1 MLQKEKSSIICS
13 KRQFG
18 EYTYSVL
25 QNERRSFMNTEEKY
39 ELIETEEEEASVL
52 DRVKEFFAKLGRR
65 NLIIIGAV
73 LLVGVAICLNWVLF
87 ADNADGGYD
96 YGDGSSGAAGNEV
109 ENNEAGEVLAYFAST
124 QVSRDRAR
132 EEALAV
138 LQNVV
143 DSAEADSTEKAQ
155 ALEDIASIANNIEAE
170 ANIEAMVMAK
180 GFEQCVAIVNDG
192 MCTVVVMTEELLA
205 SHMSQ
210 INEIVY
216 EQTGIKPV
224 NVKYIQKS

>member
-1 MLQKEKSSIICS
+1 
-13 KRQFG
+13 
-18 EYTYSVL
+18 
-25 QNERRSFMNTEEKY
+25 MNTEEKY
-39 ELIETEEEEASVL
+39 ELIETEEEEVSVI
-52 DRVKEFFAKLGRR
+52 DKVKDFFARMGRR

-87 ADNADGGYD
+87 ADTTDDGYD
-96 YGDGSSGAAGNEV
+96 YGDGSGAAGNDV
-109 ENNEAGEVLAYFAST
+109 ENTETSEVLAYFAST

-143 DSAEADSTEKAQ
+143 DSADADSAEKAQ
-155 ALEDIASIANNIEAE
+155 ALEDIATIANNIEAE

-180 GFEQCVAIVNDG
+180 GFEQCIAIINDG
-192 MCTVVVMTEELLA
+192 VCTVVIMTDELLA

-216 EQTGIKPV
+216 EQAGIKPV
-224 NVKYIQKS
+224 NVKYIQKN

>member
-1 MLQKEKSSIICS
+1 
-13 KRQFG
+13 
-18 EYTYSVL
+18 
-25 QNERRSFMNTEEKY
+25 MNTEEKY
-39 ELIETEEEEASVL
+39 ELIEVEEENFF
-52 DRVKEFFAKLGRR
+52 DKVKEFFAKIGRR

-87 ADNADGGYD
+87 ANNDDGFD
-96 YGDGSSGAAGNEV
+96 YNEGAGAEV
-109 ENNEAGEVLAYFAST
+109 EENETSEVLAYFAST

-132 EEALAV
+132 DEALAV

-143 DSAEADSTEKAQ
+143 DSATSDSAERNQ
-155 ALEDIASIANNIEAE
+155 ALEDIATIANNIEAE

-180 GFEQCVAIVNDG
+180 GFEQCVAIINDG
-192 MCTVVVMTEELLA
+192 LCTVVVMTEGLLPNQMA
-205 SHMSQ
+205 Q

-224 NVKYIQKS
+224 NIKYIEKN

>member
-1 MLQKEKSSIICS
+1 
-13 KRQFG
+13 
-18 EYTYSVL
+18 
-25 QNERRSFMNTEEKY
+25 MNTEEKY
-39 ELIETEEEEASVL
+39 ELIETEVEAEVSVL
-52 DRVKEFFAKLGRR
+52 DRVKDFLAKIGRR

-87 ADNADGGYD
+87 ADNNDEGYD
-96 YGDGSSGAAGNEV
+96 YGDGSGTAGNVV
-109 ENNEAGEVLAYFAST
+109 EEETDEVLAYFAST

-138 LQNVV
+138 LQSVV
-143 DSAEADSTEKAQ
+143 DSADTDSAEKAQ
-155 ALEDIASIANNIEAE
+155 ALEDIATIANNIEAE

-180 GFEQCVAIVNDG
+180 GFEQCIAIINDG
-192 MCTVVVMTEELLA
+192 MCTVVVMTDGLLA

-216 EQTGIKPV
+216 EQAGIKPV
-224 NVKYIQKS
+224 NVKYIQKN

>member
-1 MLQKEKSSIICS
+1 
-13 KRQFG
+13 
-18 EYTYSVL
+18 
-25 QNERRSFMNTEEKY
+25 MNTEEKY
-39 ELIETEEEEASVL
+39 ELIEAEEVNVF
-52 DRVKEFFAKLGRR
+52 DKVKEFFAKIGRR

-87 ADNADGGYD
+87 ADTSDGGYD
-96 YGDGSSGAAGNEV
+96 YNQDAGQAGNDV
-109 ENNEAGEVLAYFAST
+109 EDNATSEVLAYFAST

-132 EEALAV
+132 DEALAV

-143 DSAEADSTEKAQ
+143 DSADAESAEKAQ
-155 ALEDIASIANNIEAE
+155 ALEDIATIAANIEAE

-192 MCTVVVMTEELLA
+192 MCTVVVMTEGLLA
-205 SHMSQ
+205 NQISQ

-224 NVKYIQKS
+224 NVKYIEKN

>member
-1 MLQKEKSSIICS
+1 
-13 KRQFG
+13 
-18 EYTYSVL
+18 
-25 QNERRSFMNTEEKY
+25 MNTEEKY
-39 ELIETEEEEASVL
+39 ELIETEEEEVSVI
-52 DRVKEFFAKLGRR
+52 DKVKDFFARLGRR

-87 ADNADGGYD
+87 ADTKDGGYD
-96 YGDGSSGAAGNEV
+96 YGNSSGAAGNEV
-109 ENNEAGEVLAYFAST
+109 ENTETSEVLAYFAST

-143 DSAEADSTEKAQ
+143 DSADTDSAEKAQ
-155 ALEDIASIANNIEAE
+155 ALEDIATIANNIEAE

-180 GFEQCVAIVNDG
+180 GFEQCIAIINDG

-216 EQTGIKPV
+216 EQAGIKPV
-224 NVKYIQKS
+224 NVKYIQKN

>member
-1 MLQKEKSSIICS
+1 
-13 KRQFG
+13 
-18 EYTYSVL
+18 
-25 QNERRSFMNTEEKY
+25 MNTEEKY
-39 ELIETEEEEASVL
+39 EIIEVENESFLEK
-52 DRVKEFFAKLGRR
+52 VKAFFAKLGKR

-87 ADNADGGYD
+87 ADNSDGGYD
-96 YGDGSSGAAGNEV
+96 YNAGVTDNELE
-109 ENNEAGEVLAYFAST
+109 ENKASEVLAYFAST

-132 EEALAV
+132 DEALAV

-143 DSAEADSTEKAQ
+143 DSSDTDSATKTQ
-155 ALEDIASIANNIEAE
+155 ALEDIAVIAGNIEAE

-180 GFEQCVAIVNDG
+180 GFEQCVAIINDG
-192 MCTVVVMTEELLA
+192 ICTVVVMTEGLLPQQIA
-205 SHMSQ
+205 Q

-224 NVKYIQKS
+224 NVKYIEKN

>member
-1 MLQKEKSSIICS
+1 
-13 KRQFG
+13 
-18 EYTYSVL
+18 
-25 QNERRSFMNTEEKY
+25 MNTEEKY
-39 ELIETEEEEASVL
+39 ELIETEEESFL
-52 DRVKEFFAKLGRR
+52 DKVKAFFERIGKR

-87 ADNADGGYD
+87 ADGDDDGYD
-96 YGDGSSGAAGNEV
+96 YNQNAGAAGNV
-109 ENNEAGEVLAYFAST
+109 DDNETSEVLAYFAST

-132 EEALAV
+132 DEALAV

-143 DSAEADSTEKAQ
+143 DSADADSAEKAQ
-155 ALEDIASIANNIEAE
+155 ALEDISTMAANIEAE

-180 GFEQCVAIVNDG
+180 GFEQCVAIINDG
-192 MCTVVVMTEELLA
+192 MCTVVVMTEGLL
-205 SHMSQ
+205 SNQISQ

-224 NVKYIQKS
+224 NIKYIEKN

>member
-1 MLQKEKSSIICS
+1 
-13 KRQFG
+13 
-18 EYTYSVL
+18 
-25 QNERRSFMNTEEKY
+25 MNAEENY
-39 ELIETEEEEASVL
+39 ELIEAEEESL
-52 DRVKEFFAKLGRR
+52 WDKVKEFFGRIGKR

-73 LLVGVAICLNWVLF
+73 LLVGAAVCINWVLF
-87 ADNADGGYD
+87 ANLNDGGYD
-96 YGDGSSGAAGNEV
+96 YNDGTNAAGGDTDNTKTS
-109 ENNEAGEVLAYFAST
+109 EVLAYFAST

-132 EEALAV
+132 DEALAV

-143 DSAEADSTEKAQ
+143 DSSDSESAEKKQ
-155 ALEDIASIANNIEAE
+155 ALEDIAAIAANIEAE

-192 MCTVVVMTEELLA
+192 MCTIVVMSEGLLPNQL
-205 SHMSQ
+205 SQ

-224 NVKYIQKS
+224 NVKYIEKK

>member
-1 MLQKEKSSIICS
+1 
-13 KRQFG
+13 
-18 EYTYSVL
+18 
-25 QNERRSFMNTEEKY
+25 MNTEEKY
-39 ELIETEEEEASVL
+39 ELIETEE
-52 DRVKEFFAKLGRR
+52 RVSFWDKTKELFSRLGRR
-65 NLIIIGAV
+65 NLIIIGSV

-87 ADNADGGYD
+87 AEPTNDGYD
-96 YGDGSSGAAGNEV
+96 YNNQNAGATGNEL
-109 ENNEAGEVLAYFAST
+109 EDKDTSQVLAYFAST

-143 DSAEADSTEKAQ
+143 DTADSESAERAQ
-155 ALEDIASIANNIEAE
+155 ALEDIATMAANIEAE

-180 GFEQCVAIVNDG
+180 GFEQCVAIINDG
-192 MCTVVVMTEELLA
+192 MCTVVVMSDGLLPNQ
-205 SHMSQ
+205 MSQ

-224 NVKYIQKS
+224 NVRYIEKN

>member
-1 MLQKEKSSIICS
+1 
-13 KRQFG
+13 
-18 EYTYSVL
+18 
-25 QNERRSFMNTEEKY
+25 MNTEEKY
-39 ELIETEEEEASVL
+39 ELIETEEEEVSL
-52 DRVKEFFAKLGRR
+52 IDKVKEFLAKIGKR

-87 ADNADGGYD
+87 AGNDDGGYD
-96 YGDGSSGAAGNEV
+96 YSNVGTAGNDL
-109 ENNEAGEVLAYFAST
+109 ENTETSEVLAYFAST

-138 LQNVV
+138 LQSVV
-143 DSAEADSTEKAQ
+143 DSADSNSAEKAQ
-155 ALEDIASIANNIEAE
+155 ALEDIATIANNIEAE

-180 GFEQCVAIVNDG
+180 GFEQCIAIINDG
-192 MCTVVVMTEELLA
+192 MCTVVVMTDGLLA

-216 EQTGIKPV
+216 EQAGIKPV
-224 NVKYIQKS
+224 NVKYIQKN

>member
-1 MLQKEKSSIICS
+1 
-13 KRQFG
+13 
-18 EYTYSVL
+18 
-25 QNERRSFMNTEEKY
+25 MNTEEKY
-39 ELIETEEEEASVL
+39 ELIETEEEEVSVI
-52 DRVKEFFAKLGRR
+52 DKVKDFFARLGRR

-87 ADNADGGYD
+87 ADTTDGGYD
-96 YGDGSSGAAGNEV
+96 YGNSSGASGNEV
-109 ENNEAGEVLAYFAST
+109 ENTETSEVLAYFAST

-143 DSAEADSTEKAQ
+143 DSADTDSAEKAQ
-155 ALEDIASIANNIEAE
+155 ALEDIATIANNIEAE

-180 GFEQCVAIVNDG
+180 GFEQCIAIINDG

-216 EQTGIKPV
+216 EQAGIKPV
-224 NVKYIQKS
+224 NVKYIQKN

>member
-1 MLQKEKSSIICS
+1 MN
-13 KRQFG
+13 G
-18 EYTYSVL
+18 GNV
-25 QNERRSFMNTEEKY
+25 MNTEEKY
-39 ELIETEEEEASVL
+39 DLIEVEEENFFEK
-52 DRVKEFFAKLGRR
+52 VKEFFAKIGRR

-87 ADNADGGYD
+87 ANNNDDGFD
-96 YGDGSSGAAGNEV
+96 YNEGAGAEV
-109 ENNEAGEVLAYFAST
+109 EENQTSEVLAYFAST

-132 EEALAV
+132 DEALAV

-143 DSAEADSTEKAQ
+143 DTAETDSAERNQ
-155 ALEDIASIANNIEAE
+155 ALEDIATIANNIEAE

-180 GFEQCVAIVNDG
+180 GFEQCVAIINDG
-192 MCTVVVMTEELLA
+192 MCTVIVMTEGLLPNQMA
-205 SHMSQ
+205 Q

-224 NVKYIQKS
+224 NVKYIEKN

>member
-1 MLQKEKSSIICS
+1 
-13 KRQFG
+13 
-18 EYTYSVL
+18 
-25 QNERRSFMNTEEKY
+25 MNTEEKY
-39 ELIETEEEEASVL
+39 ELIETEEEEVSVI
-52 DRVKEFFAKLGRR
+52 DKVKDFFARLGRR

-87 ADNADGGYD
+87 ADTTDGGYD
-96 YGDGSSGAAGNEV
+96 YGNSSGAAGNEV
-109 ENNEAGEVLAYFAST
+109 ENTETSEVLAYFAST

-143 DSAEADSTEKAQ
+143 DSADTDSAEKAQ
-155 ALEDIASIANNIEAE
+155 ALEDIATIANNIEAE

-180 GFEQCVAIVNDG
+180 GFEQCIAIINDG

-216 EQTGIKPV
+216 EQAGIKPV
-224 NVKYIQKS
+224 NVKYIQKN